1 MKKLFLLL
9 FLVSMSAF
17 AQEKISITP
26 TGVAPAVI
34 EMPGKTAA
42 ELYKKTKEWINIY
55 YKNPKE
61 VLKGDIE
68 NDLIRIDGFAVGGY
82 KTKGMGIV
90 YDFDYSYTLE
100 IQFKEGKCRY
110 EYIVGR
116 FSTNGARVMYD
127 YADFFKK
134 DGSIRKVYEY
144 SVESI
149 NQTIND
155 NYISFCDYLSGKTQ
169 AQKKDW

>member
-9 FLVSMSAF
+9 FLVSMSGF
-17 AQEKISITP
+17 SQEKISITP
-26 TGVAPAVI
+26 TGVAPVVI
-34 EMPGKTAA
+34 EMPSQTAA

-82 KTKGMGIV
+82 KTKSLGLSTS
-90 YDFDYSYTLE
+90 YDYSYTIE
-100 IQFKEGKCRY
+100 IQFKDNKIRY
-110 EYIVGR
+110 DYQVGQ
-116 FSTNGARVMYD
+116 FWAAGARCVYD
-127 YADFFKK
+127 YTDFFKN
-134 DGSIRKVYEY
+134 DGTVRKVHQYSYET
-144 SVESI
+144 I